1 MKIYNKKALADY
13 IAEESDHGLWPYR
26 LLKSLIDHFEYSIK
40 DIGSYEELT
49 DEEKQFMSESTFELL
64 TTWGK

>member
-1 MKIYNKKALADY
+1 MKINNKDALANY
-13 IAEESDHGLWPYR
+13 IAEESDYGRCPYT
-26 LLKSLIDHFEYSIK
+26 LLRTLIDHFEYSIK
-40 DIGSYEELT
+40 DIKSYEELT